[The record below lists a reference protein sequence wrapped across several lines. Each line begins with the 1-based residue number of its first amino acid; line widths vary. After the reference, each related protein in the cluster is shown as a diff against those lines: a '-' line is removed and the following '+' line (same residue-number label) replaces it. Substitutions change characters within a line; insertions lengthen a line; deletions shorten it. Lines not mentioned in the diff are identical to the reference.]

1 MIRFNSKT
9 KIILTFISIGM
20 MTSGLS
26 VFVMQALNYYHAS
39 HSAAGTLESYMSF
52 SKMIV
57 SFFLF
62 SLLLKMGFRKSIL
75 IVYAVLILFCLFLP
89 FSDSIW
95 SIRFF
100 LVLIGVCF
108 VAVKIVA
115 YSSVSLIT
123 KNEKEHASFINL
135 MEAIYTVGSFGGMWV
150 YAFFIKVFPSNWTY
164 VFWFFCFTCA
174 IVFIIWSISPFDESK
189 LKKQEK
195 QSFVKQYRGIG
206 IVIEGLFI
214 LFVVLLLSQTMLEV
228 GIGSWLPSFN
238 NEILGIPSFLSIQI
252 ASFLVIGIAIG
263 RFIGVFVVK
272 HIKWYKMIFINFSL
286 GLILILI
293 ILLNIHHGIGKDA
306 HNIFQVPLIAFGIPL
321 LGVLIGP
328 VYPTLVSTLLSSRPA
343 RQHALLISLIMII
356 GPICD
361 SFCSKLIGIL
371 FGKVGGI
378 ETFLFAGVT
387 AIIVMMIFI
396 YPYQKL
402 VLKSRANKL
411 KLEAMEQE

>member
-1 MIRFNSKT
+1 MVRFNSKV

-26 VFVMQALNYYHAS
+26 VFVMQAVNYYHVT

-52 SKMIV
+52 AKIIV

-75 IVYAVLILFCLFLP
+75 IVYAVLVLFCLFLP

-95 SIRFF
+95 SIRLF
-100 LVLIGVCF
+100 LVIIGICF

-115 YSSVSLIT
+115 YSSVALIT

-135 MEAIYTVGSFGGMWV
+135 MEAIYTVGSFGGMWI
-150 YAFFIKVFPSNWTY
+150 YSFFIKIFPSHWTY

-174 IVFIIWSISPFDESK
+174 FVFIIWSISPFNETK
-189 LKKQEK
+189 LAKQEK
-195 QSFVKQYRGIG
+195 KSFLEQYKGVGI
-206 IVIEGLFI
+206 IIEAVFI
-214 LFVVLLLSQTMLEV
+214 LFVVLMLSQTMLEV

-238 NEILGIPSFLSIQI
+238 NEILGIPSFLSVQI

-293 ILLNIHHGIGKDA
+293 ILLNIHHGIGRNA
-306 HNIFQVPLIAFGIPL
+306 HNIFEVPIIAYGIPL

-328 VYPTLVSTLLSSRPA
+328 VYPTLVSTILSSRPSS
-343 RQHALLISLIMII
+343 QHALLISIIMIF

-361 SFCSKLIGIL
+361 SFSSKLIGIL

-378 ETFLFAGVT
+378 ETFLFVGVT
-387 AIIVMMIFI
+387 AIVVMLIFI
-396 YPYQKL
+396 YPYQL
-402 VLKSRANKL
+402 LLLKSRERKK
-411 KLEAMEQE
+411 KLEAIE